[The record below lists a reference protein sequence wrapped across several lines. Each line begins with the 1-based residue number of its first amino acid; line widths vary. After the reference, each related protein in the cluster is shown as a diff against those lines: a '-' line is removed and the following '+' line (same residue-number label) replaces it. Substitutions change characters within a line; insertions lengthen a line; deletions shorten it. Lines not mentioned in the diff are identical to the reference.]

1 MSVHRRIEKTAAEKA
16 LAEQFAGLA
25 SPDAGRA
32 AAFERFLQRGL
43 PTRRDE
49 AWHYTDLR
57 AQQQT
62 AAAPSGA
69 PDGARIAQAR
79 ALLAGLARIGE
90 IRFVLVDG
98 RFIAELSDAPP
109 ARVAAAALTRPASG
123 AGDDAI
129 VALNE
134 AFAVGGLSLRVE
146 AGAVIR
152 QTLEIVHVGRS
163 DVPAAGFSQVEI
175 TLGEGAAAEAVER
188 FVGAGAGYQ
197 RNALIRAALGDS
209 ARAKIVTM
217 LEDVA
222 ALHLETQSATLGAN
236 AEYAGFALVAGG
248 ALVRRQLFVRQQGDG
263 AAIALSGLSLLDG
276 QRHADTTLVVEHGA
290 PHGRSREYFK
300 HIVADE
306 ATGVYQGKVIVE
318 PYAQKT
324 DGAMKSQAILL
335 SPTASMN
342 NKPELEI
349 FADDVVCGHGATVGA
364 LDPEQIFYAQAR
376 GLPRAQAEA
385 MLLEAFGA
393 EAIERVDNAA
403 VADALRER
411 LRAWLAR
418 RGR

>member
-1 MSVHRRIEKTAAEKA
+1 MSVNRRIEKTIAEKG
-16 LAEQFAGLA
+16 LADQFAELA
-25 SPDAGRA
+25 APDAMRA
-32 AAFERFLQRGL
+32 AAFEAFAQRGL
-43 PTRRDE
+43 PTRRNE

-57 AQQQT
+57 AALKT
-62 AAAPSGA
+62 AAAPSAA
-69 PDGARIAQAR
+69 PDAARIAEAR

-98 RFIAELSDAPP
+98 RHVAELSDAAPEGVVAKALAAS
-109 ARVAAAALTRPASG
+109 ARSG
-123 AGDDAI
+123 VDDAV

-134 AFAVGGLSLRVE
+134 AFAVGGLSLRIG
-146 AGAVIR
+146 ADAVIG

-163 DVPAAGFSQVEI
+163 DGAAAGFSQVEI
-175 TLGEGAAAEAVER
+175 ALGERARAEFIER
-188 FVGAGAGYQ
+188 FVGAGADYQ
-197 RNALIRAALGDS
+197 RNVLIRAPRGES
-209 ARAKIVTM
+209 AQAKIVTI
-217 LEDVA
+217 LEDA
-222 ALHLETQSATLGAN
+222 PALHLESQSVTLGAK
-236 AEYAGFALVAGG
+236 AEYSGFGFVAGG
-248 ALVRRQLFVRQQGDG
+248 ALARRQLFVRQQGDG
-263 AAIALSGLSLLDG
+263 ASISLSGLSLLDG

-306 ATGVYQGKVIVE
+306 ATGVYQGKVVVAQ
-318 PYAQKT
+318 YAQKT

-393 EAIERVDNAA
+393 EAIDRVENEAIA
-403 VADALRER
+403 EALRER
-411 LRAWLAR
+411 LRSWLAR
-418 RGR
+418 RG